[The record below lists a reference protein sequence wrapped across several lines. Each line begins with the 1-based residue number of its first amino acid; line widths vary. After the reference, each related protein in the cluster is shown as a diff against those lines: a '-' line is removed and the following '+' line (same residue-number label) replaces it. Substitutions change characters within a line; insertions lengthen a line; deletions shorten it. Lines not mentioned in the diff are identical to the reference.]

1 MRKRGEKI
9 VQTRAGW
16 HKADQVRKIKIV
28 MTVIALAL
36 CISLVTGAVLAW
48 VQIKHPFDKHSV
60 SSAPSSS
67 AAPAS
72 SNSEV
77 LPVYDDSFNLVVVN
91 ATSQLKS
98 GFSVQLGQFGGVTV
112 DDRIIPAL
120 KKMME
125 DAKTDGCALKL
136 SGGYVDAKEQDKLFD
151 AGVQNLI
158 KNNGYSQVRAQNKIQ
173 TTIGRGGYN
182 ENQTGMAVTF
192 SAEGLAN
199 NADFTAT
206 NQYKW
211 LIKNSVRYGF
221 VLRYAE
227 SKMAITGMAF
237 NPRHFRYVGE
247 DNAVK
252 MREYSMCLEE
262 YAAYVRQQNP
272 K

>member
-1 MRKRGEKI
+1 MRKRGEKV

-36 CISLVTGAVLAW
+36 CISLATGAVLAW
-48 VQIKHPFDKHSV
+48 IQIKHPFDKEVV
-60 SSAPSSS
+60 SSTPSSS
-67 AAPAS
+67 TALAS

-77 LPVYDDSFNLVVVN
+77 LPVYDDTYNLVVVN

-98 GFSVQLGQFGGVTV
+98 GFNLQLDQFRGVTV
-112 DDRIIPAL
+112 DARIIPAL

-125 DAKTDGCALKL
+125 DAKADGCELKL
-136 SGGYVDAKEQDKLFD
+136 SGGYVDAKEQDKLFT
-151 AGVQNLI
+151 AGVQDLI
-158 KNNGYSQVRAQNKIQ
+158 KNQGYTQVRAENKMQ
-173 TTIGRGGYN
+173 TTIGRGGFN

-192 SAEGLAN
+192 YAEGLADN
-199 NADFTAT
+199 TDFTST

-211 LIKNSVRYGF
+211 LIKNCVRYGF
-221 VLRYAE
+221 VLRFPE
-227 SKMAITGMAF
+227 SKEAVSGMAF

-247 DNAVK
+247 EHAIK

-262 YAAYVRQQNP
+262 YAAYINKQNP